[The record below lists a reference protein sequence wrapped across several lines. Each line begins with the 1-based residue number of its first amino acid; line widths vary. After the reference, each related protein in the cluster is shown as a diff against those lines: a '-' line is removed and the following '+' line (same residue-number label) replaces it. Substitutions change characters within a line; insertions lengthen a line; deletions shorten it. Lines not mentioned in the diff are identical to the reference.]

1 MILYFLG
8 ATRPSRI
15 IIIIQERPG
24 EHCAP
29 SKPKEAYCGYNVNHL
44 IINYICPEMKASC
57 RY

>member
-8 ATRPSRI
+8 ATRANRI
-15 IIIIQERPG
+15 IIMQERPG

-29 SKPKEAYCGYNVNHL
+29 KKPKEAYCGYNVNHL
-44 IINYICPEMKASC
+44 IINYISPEMKASC